1 MQVVAFE
8 RNPSLAEIDF
18 GGLARA
24 DFLAIDQNPAL
35 GQVNLGELAKVD
47 TLQITDNP
55 SLDTS
60 VFDPVRTFERIESG
74 NAPSATP

>member
-1 MQVVAFE
+1 V
-8 RNPSLAEIDF
+8 
-18 GGLARA
+18 
-24 DFLAIDQNPAL
+24 AIDQNPAL
-35 GQVNLGELAKVD
+35 RQVSLGELAKVD

-60 VFDPVRTFERIESG
+60 VFDPVRTFDRIESG